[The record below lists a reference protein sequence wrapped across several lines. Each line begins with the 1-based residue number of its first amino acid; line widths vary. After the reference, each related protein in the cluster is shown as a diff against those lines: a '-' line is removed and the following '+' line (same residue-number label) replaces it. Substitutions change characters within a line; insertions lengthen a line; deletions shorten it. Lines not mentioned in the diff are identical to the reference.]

1 MGNPATKADVVRTRL
16 LGHWE
21 LVSYTAMSAD
31 GKSRPYGAARGRL
44 CYDADGAM
52 AGQIMRAHREETA
65 AKRNADAR
73 AAYLTYI
80 AYFGTFDVVDDGDTV
95 VHHVSG
101 ALNPEWVGTALRRTI
116 RFDGDRLILAAR
128 LDTGSRWN
136 AHVIEWTRAARAVA
150 QPTERILRVA
160 AGGAR

>member
-1 MGNPATKADVVRTRL
+1 MGNPGSLAEMVRTRL
-16 LGHWE
+16 LGHWT
-21 LVSYTAMSAD
+21 LLSYSALSAD
-31 GKSRPYGAARGRL
+31 GKSRPYGAATGRL

-65 AKRNADAR
+65 ARRADTR

-80 AYFGTFDVVDDGDTV
+80 AYFGTFDVVDDGDAV

-101 ALNPEWVGTALRRTI
+101 ALNPDWVGTALRRSI
-116 RFDGDRLILAAR
+116 RFEGDRLILTAR

-136 AHVIEWTRAARAVA
+136 AHVIEWGRAARAVI
-150 QPTERILRVA
+150 QPAERILRVA
-160 AGGAR
+160 ARGLR